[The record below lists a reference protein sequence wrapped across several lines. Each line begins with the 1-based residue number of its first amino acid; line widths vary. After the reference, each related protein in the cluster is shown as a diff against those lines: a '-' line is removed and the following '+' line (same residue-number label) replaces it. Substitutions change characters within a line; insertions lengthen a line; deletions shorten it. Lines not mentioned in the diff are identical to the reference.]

1 MIINKLKTPL
11 TEKEIVN
18 KWNSGEVIVSVICC
32 TYNQEKYIED
42 TILGV
47 LCQNTSFRYEFIIHD
62 DCSTD
67 STSKIIKKYVDN
79 YPNIIKHIIPP
90 KNIYSQGI
98 QPGINA
104 FSFTKGKYIAL
115 CEGDD
120 FWIDE
125 NKITKQVTILEKE
138 KSINLCFSSAY
149 TLQQNGKID
158 IIANYYDQIFISSP
172 STVIRQGGAYMP
184 TASIIFR
191 REIFTLFKDNFSKAS
206 IGDYYCQILGS
217 MGKGAIYIPDITC
230 VYRISSVGSWS
241 EGRKNIN
248 KEFLISEISEYEKY
262 LYKLIKLGADKK
274 DINFALADLI
284 RMNANELFIRK
295 EWDSSKRLIIKSWN
309 TYNNINRNQKKIY
322 FYRRFLPILFL
333 REKIKRSLKKIK
345 TQINIRKKSR

>member
-1 MIINKLKTPL
+1 MIINKLITPL
-11 TEKEIVN
+11 SEKEIIDRWDS
-18 KWNSGEVIVSVICC
+18 KEVIVSVICC

-47 LCQNTSFRYEFIIHD
+47 LCQNTSYRYEFIIHD

-67 STSKIIKKYVDN
+67 STSNIIKKYADN

-104 FSFTKGKYIAL
+104 FSFTTGKYIAL

-125 NKITKQVTILEKE
+125 NKITKQVEILEIE

-149 TLQQNGKID
+149 TLQPNGKIEVA
-158 IIANYYDQIFISSP
+158 ANYNDEIFISSL

-191 REIFTLFKDNFSKAS
+191 REVFILFKDNFSRAS

-217 MGKGAIYIPDITC
+217 IGKGAIYLPDITC
-230 VYRISSVGSWS
+230 VYRINSVGSWS
-241 EGRKNIN
+241 ENRKNIN
-248 KEFLISEISEYEKY
+248 KEFLISEINEYEKY
-262 LYKLIKLGADKK
+262 LYKLINLGVDKK
-274 DINFALADLI
+274 DIDFALADLI
-284 RMNANELFIRK
+284 RINANQLFLKK
-295 EWDSSKRLIIKSWN
+295 EWNGSKSLIIKSWN
-309 TYNNINRNQKKIY
+309 LYKGINRNQEKLY
-322 FYRRFLPILFL
+322 LYRNFLPILFI
-333 REKIKRSLKKIK
+333 REKIKMLLKKIK
-345 TQINIRKKSR
+345 FKKNRMNI